1 MDSSAPT
8 LAAMGSN
15 PRHTI
20 VVKYFTYCRYLLLH
34 CEKDKNKTKERPGLA
49 PIKNIGVIEI

>member
-34 CEKDKNKTKERPGLA
+34 CEKDKNKTKERPG
-49 PIKNIGVIEI
+49 